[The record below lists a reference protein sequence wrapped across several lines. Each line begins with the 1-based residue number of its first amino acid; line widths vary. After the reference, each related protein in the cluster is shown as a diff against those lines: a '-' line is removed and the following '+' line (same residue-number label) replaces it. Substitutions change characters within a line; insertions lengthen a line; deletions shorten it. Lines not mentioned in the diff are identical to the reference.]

1 MFRTL
6 TRSRFRFRAIAQL
19 GALAAL
25 VLAGVAGA
33 AGGSLDPTFGSGG
46 TVLTAF
52 SGGSAGAGAVV
63 LQASGRVVAAGTT
76 KYWFALAGYRDG
88 HLDASFGNGGT
99 VLTSIYGGGVSAAAI
114 QPDGKIVVV
123 GRDFVLARFN
133 ANGSL
138 DPTFGN
144 GGTVFTNMPSAIDTA
159 AHAVAI
165 QRDGK
170 IVVVGFSFG
179 RDWAI
184 VRYNPDGSLDPTF
197 GAGGFKFVSP
207 LGIEGDSWASAVA
220 IQPNGKL
227 VVGGFTYANGLA
239 FALIRLNANGNLDP
253 SFGSGG
259 ALLTD
264 MLTGMGGD
272 SRVAAL
278 AIQPSGKIVAAGYA
292 SIRGFYSDF
301 ALARYTDNGTLDP
314 TFGTGGKVLTDLG
327 GTAGIASLVAQ
338 TNGRIVAGGTAGGD
352 FAVARYTDNGSLD
365 QTFGAGGTVLT
376 DLGGYDALSAIVVQ
390 PNGKIVAAG
399 SSNAH
404 GTLDFAL
411 ARYLGG

>member
-1 MFRTL
+1 
-6 TRSRFRFRAIAQL
+6 
-19 GALAAL
+19 
-25 VLAGVAGA
+25 
-33 AGGSLDPTFGSGG
+33 
-46 TVLTAF
+46 
-52 SGGSAGAGAVV
+52 
-63 LQASGRVVAAGTT
+63 
-76 KYWFALAGYRDG
+76 
-88 HLDASFGNGGT
+88 
-99 VLTSIYGGGVSAAAI
+99 
-114 QPDGKIVVV
+114 
-123 GRDFVLARFN
+123 
-133 ANGSL
+133 
-138 DPTFGN
+138 
-144 GGTVFTNMPSAIDTA
+144 MPSAIDTA